1 SRRLPPRGQVVTP
14 TAVGALGI
22 VVMLVLMALRVPIG
36 VSMGVVGFSGFAYLN
51 GWGAA
56 LAMLGLVP
64 YGNVASF
71 TLTVLPLFVLMGHF
85 AAMAGISQELYD
97 TANRWFGHF
106 RVGWPWPPSWP
117 AAASR
122 PSAARASPPRPLWVR
137 SRSPRCAGSGTTPS
151 SPRGAWRPVA
161 RWG

>member
-1 SRRLPPRGQVVTP
+1 MSP
-14 TAVGALGI
+14 TGIGVLGI
-22 VVMLVLMALRVPIG
+22 AAMLLLMTFRVPIG
-36 VSMGVVGFSGFAYLN
+36 VSMGVVGFCGFAYLN

-85 AAMAGISQELYD
+85 ATMAGLSQELYD

-106 RVGWPWPPSWP
+106 RGGLAMATVVACGGF
-117 AAASR
+117 AAICGSSLAT
-122 PSAARASPPRPLWVR
+122 AATM
-137 SRSPRCAGSGTTPS
+137 GTIALPEMRKS
-151 SPRGAWRPVA
+151 VV
-161 RWG
+161 